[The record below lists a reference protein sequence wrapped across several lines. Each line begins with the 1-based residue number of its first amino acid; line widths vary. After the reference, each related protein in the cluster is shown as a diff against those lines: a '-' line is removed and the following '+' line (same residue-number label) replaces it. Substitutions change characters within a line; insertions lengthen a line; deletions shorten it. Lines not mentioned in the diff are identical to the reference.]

1 MTLPPR
7 CSARN
12 APYVACLAD
21 RIRPLML
28 ARAAVCCAAFIAC
41 SASAVLAQV
50 VNPADAQKP
59 PDKKPPSTAD
69 QLMASDQVPSTTVTA
84 KRVSELREEDLVGP
98 YNQPEWTTA
107 RRFPSTRVYVRPPDT
122 VAFEYWLR
130 PTIPRHGGATQT
142 KTQYEVEIGLPE
154 HFQLDVYMTSNSD
167 GQKGDF
173 GFNEQSVELRWAF
186 ADWNAIPTNPT
197 LYLEYTFGDKDPDA
211 IEGKLLLGDEI
222 ASGWHW
228 GLNFV
233 YERQISGEL
242 ENTYELT
249 GGISRTLSDERFS
262 VGAELK
268 TSLND
273 VHGSRGDFDKEL
285 LLGPSFQYRAGS
297 HVHVDLAPLIG
308 IGGESPAAQIF
319 LVAGYEF

>member
-1 MTLPPR
+1 MTIPSRSALRSAPHVAR
-7 CSARN
+7 SNDRILLWSLARIAGCSA
-12 APYVACLAD
+12 AF
-21 RIRPLML
+21 
-28 ARAAVCCAAFIAC
+28 AAFT
-41 SASAVLAQV
+41 ASATIAQV

-59 PDKKPPSTAD
+59 PEKKPTSLYD
-69 QLMASDQVPSTTVTA
+69 QALQTDQVPSTTVTA
-84 KRVSELREEDLVGP
+84 KRVSDLREEDLVGP

-107 RRFPSTRVYVRPPDT
+107 RRFPSTRVYVRPPET
-122 VAFEYWLR
+122 VAFEYWLI
-130 PTIPRHGGATQT
+130 PLFPRHGATQT

-186 ADWNAIPTNPT
+186 ADWNAIPANPT
-197 LYLEYTFGDKDPDA
+197 LYLEYTFGDKEPDA

-222 ASGWHW
+222 SSGWHW
-228 GLNFV
+228 GLNLV
-233 YERQISGEL
+233 YERQISGDL

-249 GGISRTLSDERFS
+249 GGISHTLSDQRFS
-262 VGAELK
+262 LGAEIK

-285 LLGPSFQYRAGS
+285 LIGPSAQYRAGS

-308 IGGESPAAQIF
+308 IGGESPAAQIY

>member
-1 MTLPPR
+1 MTLSPR
-7 CSARN
+7 RCTPTAPHVARSQDRLH
-12 APYVACLAD
+12 AFVTARVA
-21 RIRPLML
+21 
-28 ARAAVCCAAFIAC
+28 AC
-41 SASAVLAQV
+41 SAAFVACIASAAFAQV

-59 PDKKPPSTAD
+59 PDKKATPPLD
-69 QLMASDQVPSTTVTA
+69 QALQPDQVPSTTVTA

-107 RRFPSTRVYVRPPDT
+107 RRFPSTRVYVRPPET

-130 PTIPRHGGATQT
+130 PTIPRHGATQT

-186 ADWNAIPTNPT
+186 ADWNAIPMNPT

-222 ASGWHW
+222 STGWHW
-228 GLNFV
+228 GLNLV

-242 ENTYELT
+242 QNTYELT

-262 VGAELK
+262 LGAELK

-273 VHGSRGDFDKEL
+273 VHGSRGDFSKEL
-285 LLGPSFQYRAGS
+285 LIGPSAQYRAGT
-297 HVHVDLAPLIG
+297 HVHVDLAPLVG